1 MIKELKSINSQ
12 IKNGK
17 MEPLKWTLSDLPI
30 TGETAGL
37 YFVFLIIGRFEVE
50 RRDVRVGMFVQ

>member
-1 MIKELKSINSQ
+1 
-12 IKNGK
+12 

-50 RRDVRVGMFVQ
+50 RRDVCVGMFVQ

>member
-1 MIKELKSINSQ
+1 
-12 IKNGK
+12 

-37 YFVFLIIGRFEVE
+37 HFSFLIIGRLEAE

>member
-1 MIKELKSINSQ
+1 
-12 IKNGK
+12 

-37 YFVFLIIGRFEVE
+37 YFVFLVIGRFEAE
-50 RRDVRVGMFVQ
+50 KRDVRVGMFVQ